1 MGLVIAELCGGGRQG
16 GSRLF
21 SLSSPDLTQGESKD
35 GTHSPSD
42 EEELPNY
49 DGWVEEGLA
58 EAARMAGM
66 EAQGSRPIYSISA
79 AARMVGVPV
88 ATLRTWEERYALVV
102 PDRNASGHRLFS
114 RGQVEQLRFVKMRMA
129 EGMSAADAH
138 RLLAEQM
145 GTGLPVAAPDGHPPR
160 LLILLAEH
168 DPYAAELQEYFLKT
182 EGFEVEVAL
191 GDEAARRSFLD
202 DSPSLVVVELLI
214 SGGTGFSLCRFFK
227 QDHDVPVVAVSV
239 LECQD
244 QAIEAGADA
253 FLLKPLEPLQF
264 VSTVR
269 DLLGSSAFLLS
280 PGQEVSH
287 G

>member
-1 MGLVIAELCGGGRQG
+1 
-16 GSRLF
+16 
-21 SLSSPDLTQGESKD
+21 
-35 GTHSPSD
+35 
-42 EEELPNY
+42 
-49 DGWVEEGLA
+49 
-58 EAARMAGM
+58 MAGI
-66 EAQGSRPIYSISA
+66 EEQGSRPVYSISA
-79 AARMVGVPV
+79 VARMVGVPV
-88 ATLRTWEERYALVV
+88 ATLRTWEERYALVA

-114 RGQVEQLRFVKMRMA
+114 RAQVEQIRFVKVRMA

-138 RLLAEQM
+138 RLLAERM
-145 GTGLPVAAPDGHPPR
+145 DTGLPVVVPYDHRPR

-191 GDEAARRSFLD
+191 GEEAARQSFLD
-202 DSPSLVVVELLI
+202 TSPSLVVVELLI
-214 SGGTGFSLCRFFK
+214 SGGTGLGLCRFFK

-253 FLLKPLEPLQF
+253 FLRKPLDPLQF

-269 DLLGSSAFLLS
+269 DLLGSSAFLLAA
-280 PGQEVSH
+280 GQVVSL

>member
-1 MGLVIAELCGGGRQG
+1 M
-16 GSRLF
+16 
-21 SLSSPDLTQGESKD
+21 D
-35 GTHSPSD
+35 G
-42 EEELPNY
+42 
-49 DGWVEEGLA
+49 
-58 EAARMAGM
+58 
-66 EAQGSRPIYSISA
+66 QGSRPIYSISA
-79 AARMVGVPV
+79 VARMVDVPV

-138 RLLAEQM
+138 RLLAERI
-145 GTGLPVAAPDGHPPR
+145 GTGEPAVAPGEHSAR

-202 DSPSLVVVELLI
+202 TPPSLVVVELLI
-214 SGGTGFSLCRFFK
+214 SGGAGFSLCRFFK
-227 QDHDVPVVAVSV
+227 QQHDVPVIAVSV
-239 LECQD
+239 LECQGR
-244 QAIEAGADA
+244 AIEAGADA
-253 FLLKPLEPLQF
+253 FLRKPLEPLQF

-269 DLLGSSAFLLS
+269 DLLGSSAIVAGDS
-280 PGQEVSH
+280 QEVLS

>member
-1 MGLVIAELCGGGRQG
+1 
-16 GSRLF
+16 
-21 SLSSPDLTQGESKD
+21 
-35 GTHSPSD
+35 
-42 EEELPNY
+42 
-49 DGWVEEGLA
+49 
-58 EAARMAGM
+58 MAGM
-66 EAQGSRPIYSISA
+66 EGPDSRPIYSISA
-79 AARMVGVPV
+79 VARMVGVPV

-114 RGQVEQLRFVKMRMA
+114 RGQVEQLQFVKMRMA

-145 GTGLPVAAPDGHPPR
+145 GAGLPVVAPDGHPPR

-168 DPYAAELQEYFLKT
+168 DPYAAELQEYFLTT
-182 EGFEVEVAL
+182 EGFEVKVAL

-202 DSPSLVVVELLI
+202 SSPSLVVVELLI
-214 SGGTGFSLCRFFK
+214 SGGSGFSLCRFFK

-244 QAIEAGADA
+244 RAIEAGADA

-264 VSTVR
+264 VSTLR
-269 DLLGSSAFLLS
+269 DLLGPSAFLLS
-280 PGQEVSH
+280 PGQEVSR

>member
-1 MGLVIAELCGGGRQG
+1 MA
-16 GSRLF
+16 
-21 SLSSPDLTQGESKD
+21 DM
-35 GTHSPSD
+35 
-42 EEELPNY
+42 
-49 DGWVEEGLA
+49 EGP
-58 EAARMAGM
+58 
-66 EAQGSRPIYSISA
+66 GSRPIYSISA
-79 AARMVGVPV
+79 VARMVGVPV

-114 RGQVEQLRFVKMRMA
+114 RGQIEQLQFVRTRMA

-138 RLLAEQM
+138 RLLAERM
-145 GTGLPVAAPDGHPPR
+145 GTGLPVAAAPDGHPPR

-202 DSPSLVVVELLI
+202 SSPSLVVVELLI
-214 SGGTGFSLCRFFK
+214 SGGSGFSLCGFFK

-239 LECQD
+239 LECRD
-244 QAIEAGADA
+244 RAIEAGADA
-253 FLLKPLEPLQF
+253 FLRKPLEPLQF

-269 DLLGSSAFLLS
+269 DLLGSSAFLAGDS
-280 PGQEVSH
+280 QEVPR

>member
-1 MGLVIAELCGGGRQG
+1 
-16 GSRLF
+16 
-21 SLSSPDLTQGESKD
+21 
-35 GTHSPSD
+35 
-42 EEELPNY
+42 
-49 DGWVEEGLA
+49 
-58 EAARMAGM
+58 MAGM
-66 EAQGSRPIYSISA
+66 KGSGSRPIYSISA
-79 AARMVGVPV
+79 VARMVSVPV

-145 GTGLPVAAPDGHPPR
+145 GTGLPVVAPDGHPPR

-182 EGFEVEVAL
+182 EGFDVEVAL
-191 GDEAARRSFLD
+191 DDEAARRSFLD
-202 DSPSLVVVELLI
+202 NSPSLVVVELLI
-214 SGGTGFSLCRFFK
+214 SGGSGFSLCRFFK
-227 QDHDVPVVAVSV
+227 HDREVPVVAVSV

-244 QAIEAGADA
+244 RAIEAGADA
-253 FLLKPLEPLQF
+253 FLQKPLEPLQF

-280 PGQEVSH
+280 PEQELSH

>member
-1 MGLVIAELCGGGRQG
+1 
-16 GSRLF
+16 
-21 SLSSPDLTQGESKD
+21 
-35 GTHSPSD
+35 
-42 EEELPNY
+42 
-49 DGWVEEGLA
+49 
-58 EAARMAGM
+58 MAGM
-66 EAQGSRPIYSISA
+66 EGPGGRPIYSISA
-79 AARMVGVPV
+79 VARMVGVPV
-88 ATLRTWEERYALVV
+88 GTLRTWEERYALVV
-102 PDRNASGHRLFS
+102 PDRNPSGHRLFS
-114 RGQVEQLRFVKMRMA
+114 RGQVEQLQFVKMRTA

-145 GTGLPVAAPDGHPPR
+145 GTGLPVVAPDGHSPR

-168 DPYAAELQEYFLKT
+168 DPYAAELQEYFLTT

-202 DSPSLVVVELLI
+202 SSPSLVVVELLI
-214 SGGTGFSLCRFFK
+214 SGGSGFSLCRFFK

-253 FLLKPLEPLQF
+253 FLRKPLEPLQF
-264 VSTVR
+264 VSTLR

-280 PGQEVSH
+280 PGQEVSR